1 MNDRRVAGFSAY
13 MRPIEY
19 DTPYLLSVTDYV
31 VVARDGYGHPLN
43 GPVEVSKRRVQFY
56 RHAYFL
62 DPRRLATV
70 AAAGGGRRFE
80 SIYTAV
86 AAGGWHVETRMRV
99 LARFGAYGRLS
110 LVDRLAAG
118 SEMLCRLQNMR
129 YAYRAYDQQFIY
141 DDRAGVMG
149 AGDARSA
156 APPPAGHASPDIGF
170 APEGGDPFI
179 HYFGLSREAVE
190 AGMILEAAED
200 ELPPPPRLVRS
211 SGRGGAGAMSA
222 SVRAVF
228 LDAADD
234 VRIRSLYDIQTTCFV
249 NLYSVAVTDS
259 VRARLHV
266 HHRNVF
272 ATVIHNAFAARAME
286 AVLPALVLARDFFP
300 DVAAPLDAGV
310 VEAYNASAAGG
321 GVVEGGAE
329 GGAAAMDVA

>member
-1 MNDRRVAGFSAY
+1 MNDRRVAGFNAY
-13 MRPIEY
+13 MRPISL

-43 GPVEVSKRRVQFY
+43 GPVEVSKRRVEFY

-62 DPRRLATV
+62 DPRRLV
-70 AAAGGGRRFE
+70 AEAEAAGKRRFE

-110 LVDRLAAG
+110 VADRLAAG
-118 SEMLCRLQNMR
+118 SEMLGRLQNMR

-141 DDRAGVMG
+141 DAGAGVMG
-149 AGDARSA
+149 AGDARA
-156 APPPAGHASPDIGF
+156 ASPPPVGHASPDIGF

-179 HYFGLSREAVE
+179 HYFGLSRGAVE
-190 AGMILEAAED
+190 AGMILEAAD
-200 ELPPPPRLVRS
+200 DALPPPPRLVRS
-211 SGRGGAGAMSA
+211 SGRGGAGAICA
-222 SVRAVF
+222 SIRTVF

-234 VRIRSLYDIQTTCFV
+234 VRIGALHDLQTTCDV

-259 VRARLHV
+259 VRARLHI

-300 DVAAPLDAGV
+300 DVAAPLDEGV
-310 VEAYNASAAGG
+310 VGAYNASAVGG
-321 GVVEGGAE
+321 GAVEGSAE
-329 GGAAAMDVA
+329 GAAMDVA